1 MGFTTGLLGGFT
13 LTASVL
19 YLSAQYHTRNRI
31 NQAALIKQ
39 QAAVLNNIVDPQPL
53 PPPPPFR
60 EVRGGTWETAKD
72 KWNAELENGVR
83 RLQSVDWNAVQDN
96 IEETVSALY
105 RKAFVKAREVIPDPP
120 K

>member
-1 MGFTTGLLGGFT
+1 MMEAQLGGFT
-13 LTASVL
+13 LTASIL
-19 YLSAQYHTRNRI
+19 YLSTQLHTRNRVH
-31 NQAALIKQ
+31 QAALIKQ
-39 QAAVLNNIVDPQPL
+39 QAAVLNNIVDPQLL
-53 PPPPPFR
+53 PPPQSFR

-83 RLQSVDWNAVQDN
+83 RLQAVDWDGVRNNV
-96 IEETVSALY
+96 EETVSALY